1 MRQLLK
7 NSIANYL
14 WSTLVWLVETSWVH
28 RDGFSV
34 TLIKILWFYSP
45 NWFPIDFPKSRYH
58 EELHY
63 FCLNVIC
70 FGFLLKAQ
78 YFISERLS
86 CISILY
92 FGMSLYCVRGFKKA
106 FRKMNKMLICF
117 KEILEGWTLSR
128 IKSLLKNK
136 TKFIVLSEYL
146 LSVQW
151 QAQCFK
157 QSIQKVTI
165 IIKKK
170 QHTTKS

>member
-1 MRQLLK
+1 MRQLLR
-7 NSIANYL
+7 NSVANCL

-34 TLIKILWFYSP
+34 TLTKILWFYSP

-58 EELHY
+58 EKLH
-63 FCLNVIC
+63 FFRSHLIC

-92 FGMSLYCVRGFKKA
+92 FGMSLYCLRGSEKA

-117 KEILEGWTLSR
+117 KEILTFSLMDSSNLWLKRHLYTLPSPACVC
-128 IKSLLKNK
+128 KM
-136 TKFIVLSEYL
+136 EYNT
-146 LSVQW
+146 
-151 QAQCFK
+151 
-157 QSIQKVTI
+157 ITITITI
-165 IIKKK
+165 I
-170 QHTTKS
+170 TS